1 MDESREA
8 AQAGREAREAIAKRP
23 RGAKSGAIAEALR
36 RYLSAETYDELRR
49 KKAES
54 GEGQQEDRRPR

>member
-23 RGAKSGAIAEALR
+23 RGAVFIFPPVSCVRQIGIDQPTVLPPSPER
-36 RYLSAETYDELRR
+36 
-49 KKAES
+49 
-54 GEGQQEDRRPR
+54 G